1 MVVQKTID
9 SLKEKPHDEKK
20 VVASGIAIAVV
31 IILFI
36 GWGFLFLRKIQ
47 DGTFEPSDSAVPR
60 DQLGGQVAP
69 QVGLDAIYQSSLD
82 ELRALRNS
90 SAGQQIPIDS
100 GGEISPQDDFGAG
113 F

>member
-1 MVVQKTID
+1 MVVQKTLD
-9 SLKEKPHDEKK
+9 TLKDKPHEEKK
-20 VVASGIAIAVV
+20 VVAGGIAIAVV
-31 IILFI
+31 IILFV

-69 QVGLDAIYQSSLD
+69 QVELDAIYRSSLD
-82 ELRALRNS
+82 ELRALRES
-90 SAGQQIPIDS
+90 SAQNQIPTNTGTQYS
-100 GGEISPQDDFGAG
+100 GQNDFGAG

>member
-1 MVVQKTID
+1 MVVQKTLEN
-9 SLKEKPHDEKK
+9 LKDKPHDEKK

-31 IILFI
+31 IILFV

-69 QVGLDAIYQSSLD
+69 QVELDAMYRSSLD
-82 ELRALRNS
+82 ELRSLRES
-90 SAGQQIPIDS
+90 SAQNQVPANTNTQPVDGS
-100 GGEISPQDDFGAG
+100 DFGVG

>member
-1 MVVQKTID
+1 MVVQKTLEN
-9 SLKEKPHDEKK
+9 LKDKSHDEKK

-31 IILFI
+31 IILFV

-60 DQLGGQVAP
+60 DQLGGQVAS
-69 QVGLDAIYQSSLD
+69 QVELDAIYRSSLD
-82 ELRALRNS
+82 ELRALRES
-90 SAGQQIPIDS
+90 SAQNQVPTNTTQSADGS
-100 GGEISPQDDFGAG
+100 DFGVG